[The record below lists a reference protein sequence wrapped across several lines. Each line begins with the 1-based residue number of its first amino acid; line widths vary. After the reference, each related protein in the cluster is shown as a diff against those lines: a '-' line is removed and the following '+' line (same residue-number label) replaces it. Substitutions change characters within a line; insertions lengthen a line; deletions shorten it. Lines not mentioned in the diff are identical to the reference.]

1 MKRTILVGVLSICL
15 NAFALDGLSSNDTAM
30 LPIATS
36 LNSVDVQD
44 PYHNLPDK
52 DIFYPCV
59 EILAH
64 SLNLKTEDLFALINY
79 ETGGRM
85 NPKVASKNSSAK
97 GLLQF
102 TNITAK
108 NLLDKNGNRLSSSK
122 HLTEAY
128 PTIKDQLEI
137 PTSKNKYGGP
147 IYQYLKKYAPFK
159 STEDLFISVIYP
171 SSRRS
176 QRLPRRISRQNAG
189 IRNARDFVNRARRN
203 VESSGII
210 YE

>member
-1 MKRTILVGVLSICL
+1 MKRTIIVGVLSICL
-15 NAFALDGLSSNDTAM
+15 NVFALDGLSSNDTTM

-36 LNSVDVQD
+36 LNSVEISD

-52 DIFYPCV
+52 DIFYPCLD
-59 EILAH
+59 ILAH
-64 SLNLKTEDLFALINY
+64 SLDLKTEDLFALINY
-79 ETGGRM
+79 ETGGKM
-85 NPKVASKNSSAK
+85 DPKVASKNSSAK

-108 NLLDKNGNRLSSSK
+108 NILDKNGNRLTSSK

-137 PTSKNKYGGP
+137 PTSNNKYGGP
-147 IYQYLKKYAPFK
+147 IYQYLKKFAPFK
-159 STEDLFISVIYP
+159 SAEDLFISVIYP

-176 QRLPRRISRQNAG
+176 QRLPRHISRKNAG
-189 IRNARDFVNRARRN
+189 IRNARDFVNRARRK
-203 VESSGII
+203 VAATGIM